1 MDSSLFKDVT
11 TTRGLK
17 YHYYSSPAVDE
28 KPTLLFLH
36 GFPSTSYDW
45 RHQVPFFKEK
55 GYGLIVPDLLGY
67 GGTDKPSDPASYKYS
82 LMTADIVD
90 ILDAEK
96 VDKVIPIGHDWGSF
110 LTSRLASYYPERFVA
125 YGFLALAYTPPS
137 PDFNIHGMLAFTKQ
151 AVGYELFG
159 YWLFFAEDGSEKI
172 VADHVDSTL
181 SILYPSNPAIWV
193 TDLAPTGALKAWLL
207 ADKKAP
213 LAPYISKEDTDKFV
227 ETLKTTGLGAPV
239 NWYKLMVSG
248 LGAEDD
254 KNIAKENYI
263 VNKPVFFA
271 GCKQDYVCLAA
282 PAIATLGQTC
292 PNATVA
298 EFETDH
304 WVQLAAPE
312 KLNGELLKWVEGIAT
327 A

>member
-96 VDKVIPIGHDWGSF
+96 VDKVIPIGHDWLVVFIGLHCYLRNGNAQCNCFCRWFIKGKF
-110 LTSRLASYYPERFVA
+110 LDFAFGVVLSGEIRRLWVPCSRIHAAFARLQYPWDACVHKTSCR
-125 YGFLALAYTPPS
+125 
-137 PDFNIHGMLAFTKQ
+137 I
-151 AVGYELFG
+151 
-159 YWLFFAEDGSEKI
+159 
-172 VADHVDSTL
+172 
-181 SILYPSNPAIWV
+181 
-193 TDLAPTGALKAWLL
+193 
-207 ADKKAP
+207 
-213 LAPYISKEDTDKFV
+213 
-227 ETLKTTGLGAPV
+227 
-239 NWYKLMVSG
+239 
-248 LGAEDD
+248 
-254 KNIAKENYI
+254 
-263 VNKPVFFA
+263 
-271 GCKQDYVCLAA
+271 
-282 PAIATLGQTC
+282 
-292 PNATVA
+292 
-298 EFETDH
+298 
-304 WVQLAAPE
+304 
-312 KLNGELLKWVEGIAT
+312 
-327 A
+327 